1 MFGYHSSLSLH
12 KNYLVN
18 KTLIKKGFKKMTIF
32 LFCCFTGP
40 VIVYQ
45 AFKNQEHPFY
55 LVVLLFGLCILIVA
69 LFYGFLGIK
78 ILINGLLGERKKRN
92 L

>member
-1 MFGYHSSLSLH
+1 
-12 KNYLVN
+12 
-18 KTLIKKGFKKMTIF
+18 MTIF

-55 LVVLLFGLCILIVA
+55 LV
-69 LFYGFLGIK
+69 
-78 ILINGLLGERKKRN
+78 
-92 L
+92 